1 MSQFGHCP
9 LLTGQI
15 CSEWYGST
23 PQTEAADSS
32 VRSDDK
38 SDVGDRMA
46 QFQLHL
52 AIVMNVMRAELQR
65 GRRR

>member
-9 LLTGQI
+9 LLIGQS
-15 CSEWYGST
+15 CSEWCGST

-32 VRSDDK
+32 VRGDDK

-46 QFQLHL
+46 QLQLHL
-52 AIVMNVMRAELQR
+52 AVVMNVMRAELQR